1 MKPRRIA
8 VSKPNDWLERDHLC
22 TDTHEGHQALDSDEE
37 LDAALSRELIELS
50 GTDQHL
56 AMDRI
61 GRK

>member
-1 MKPRRIA
+1 MKPRRIG
-8 VSKPNDWLERDHLC
+8 VSKPNDWLERDHQC
-22 TDTHEGHQALDSDEE
+22 SDTHEGHQALDSDEA
-37 LDAALSRELIELS
+37 LDAALRRELIELS